1 MKMKLKPL
9 MIFLA
14 TYLFALILF
23 VALSWM
29 LHPDL
34 EQPLIGA
41 LWVIGGALVCH
52 HLLLIGYTKALK
64 IESDSISELCM
75 VIILIVE
82 TLSAMAL
89 ILLWI
94 WAIKSDDI
102 DNNGWFLLLNM
113 TGNYLFPILILCWRI
128 TRREDFSGNKIIA

>member
-64 IESDSISELCM
+64 IHI
-75 VIILIVE
+75 
-82 TLSAMAL
+82 
-89 ILLWI
+89 
-94 WAIKSDDI
+94 
-102 DNNGWFLLLNM
+102 
-113 TGNYLFPILILCWRI
+113 RI
-128 TRREDFSGNKIIA
+128 MHGDHPHSGNTLGNGTNSSMDMGH